1 MSYRGGFNSGRG
13 RGGVSNQY
21 IGRGGAPKQENT
33 WVEEFYP
40 GPRGEC
46 QYCNQLVEEK
56 QTKSNPPKTYWVCKP
71 CNVAG
76 GFKKFQ
82 QAASNSYQAPQNN
95 YQASTPL
102 QFTPTTGPPTGPT
115 YPTQT
120 FPGSSCQND
129 STNQEQLLEEIL
141 AEQRNTTQAV
151 NTLINMMD
159 GYIAAKGVS
168 YQELAVMEEKA
179 QKEAEVPVIT
189 EETKSKFINMGKR
202 QRKD

>member
-1 MSYRGGFNSGRG
+1 MSYRGGGFNSGRG
-13 RGGVSNQY
+13 RGGVSNQF
-21 IGRGGAPKQENT
+21 IRGGAPAKQETT

-46 QYCNQLVEEK
+46 QFCGQIVEEK

-82 QAASNSYQAPQNN
+82 QNNTQQSQYQQPPQQGYSALPSAVAPQTF
-95 YQASTPL
+95 STSS
-102 QFTPTTGPPTGPT
+102 
-115 YPTQT
+115 YP
-120 FPGSSCQND
+120 SSDN
-129 STNQEQLLEEIL
+129 SELLEEIL
-141 AEQRNTTQAV
+141 AEQRNTTGAL

-179 QKEAEVPVIT
+179 QKEAETPVIS
-189 EETKSKFINMGKR
+189 EETKGKFINMKR